1 MPGSSSTISKAAVLG
16 VRSRTGFGRAGKM
29 DRGQSF
35 KEAIPAMNGQRGFFE
50 GHWLSRIDEYP
61 QFPSFVF
68 GLGASRR
75 VGEVA
80 QELAKNRRSIIVTD
94 AKLVELGVI
103 DAPKSDLEKRGFSV
117 DVQAADSGEP
127 QLDEIE
133 SAAEIVRAE
142 EYGLVVG
149 IGGGAAMDRA
159 KMTAAMAETP
169 GDLEEYLWPVSK
181 PLVGVLPCILLPTT
195 SGTGSECS
203 NYAVVTVPDEEI
215 GSTKKGVSDSIFCDA
230 ALIDPTLTLSL
241 PPRMTA
247 GSGMDAMS
255 HAAEAVM
262 SIQANPFSD
271 ATALAAIRLVSEN
284 LGTAYHHGDSI
295 EARWNMALAAAMGGV
310 VISYPWVA
318 GPATLGHVVSEGIS
332 SRYGVPHG
340 EACGILL
347 PFVYWYNLP
356 DTLGREKIAG
366 IAAAMGEDI
375 SGLRA
380 HDAARKAISAT
391 FDLLESINMP
401 TNLQAVGI
409 PPDDIPLLAEYVLQ
423 RAEKMYNMSKYNP
436 VKATIENLRDFFQAA
451 FEGRC
456 AVE

>member
-1 MPGSSSTISKAAVLG
+1 ME
-16 VRSRTGFGRAGKM
+16 
-29 DRGQSF
+29 
-35 KEAIPAMNGQRGFFE
+35 EATSAMNGQSGFCK

-61 QFPSFVF
+61 RFPSVVF
-68 GLGASRR
+68 GLGASHR
-75 VGEVA
+75 VGQVA
-80 QELAKNRRSIIVTD
+80 QEIAKNKRSIIVTD
-94 AKLVELGVI
+94 DVLVQMGIVEE
-103 DAPKSDLEKRGFSV
+103 PQRSLENAGFSV
-117 DVQAADSGEP
+117 DVQGTDSGEP
-127 QLDEIE
+127 QLEE
-133 SAAEIVRAE
+133 MRRAAEIVRGN

-159 KMTAAMAETP
+159 KMTAAMAKTP

-181 PLVGVLPCILLPTT
+181 PLVGVLPCVLLPTT

-247 GSGMDAMS
+247 GSGMDALS
-255 HAAEAVM
+255 HAAEAVL

-271 ATALAAIRLVSEN
+271 ATALAAIRLISEN
-284 LGTAYHHGDSI
+284 LRTAYHHGDSI

-332 SRYGVPHG
+332 SRYGLPHG

-356 DTLGREKIAG
+356 DTLGREKIAK
-366 IAAAMGEDI
+366 IAAAMGEDV
-375 SGLRA
+375 SGLRVY
-380 HDAARKAISAT
+380 DAARRAISAT

-401 TNLQAVGI
+401 TSLQACGI
-409 PPDDIPLLAEYVLQ
+409 PQDDIPLLSEYVSQ
-423 RAEKMYNMSKYNP
+423 RAENMYNMSKYNP
-436 VKATIENLRDFFQAA
+436 VKATIENLREFFQAA

-456 AVE
+456 AIE